1 MATLITGGSGL
12 LGSHFSWGL
21 KPTRKELD
29 LLDYA
34 SLADYIKKN
43 DITKIIH
50 SAAIVGGVHANTSLI
65 CDFFLGNLE
74 MNSNVLKAC
83 REFKLNNSVFILSTC
98 VFPSEAVLPIRESV
112 IHDGEPHHTNY
123 GYAYAKRMLE
133 VGSRVLKQ
141 QYGINTTCLI
151 PTNLYG
157 ENDNHD
163 LMNGH
168 LIPSLIHKCYLAK
181 KTNTDFVIWGDGTP
195 LREIIYAGDVVR
207 IIEHIT
213 EGQNRGVE
221 YPRMIIVSSSVEH
234 STRQVA
240 ELIAKKMGF
249 TGNIVF
255 DTTRPNGAHKKTSDN
270 SVLKQNFPEFTWTE
284 LEKGIELS
292 INHFINNYPNIRK

>member
-1 MATLITGGSGL
+1 MTTLITGGSGL
-12 LGSHFSWGL
+12 LGSHFTWGL
-21 KPTRKELD
+21 KPTRKEVN
-29 LLDYA
+29 LLNYD
-34 SLADYIKKN
+34 SLADYIKTN
-43 DITKIIH
+43 RVERIVH

-74 MNSNVLKAC
+74 MNVNVLKAC
-83 REFKLNNSVFILSTC
+83 KEFKLNNSIFILSTC
-98 VFPSEAVLPIRESV
+98 VFPSAAPLPLDESM

-141 QYGINTTCLI
+141 QYGINTTCLV

-163 LMNGH
+163 LLNGH

-181 KTNTDFVIWGDGTP
+181 KNNTDFVVWGDGTP

-207 IIEHIT
+207 IIEKMN
-213 EGQNRGVE
+213 EGQSNGVD

-234 STRQVA
+234 STREVA
-240 ELIAKKMGF
+240 EMIAKKMEF
-249 TGNIVF
+249 SGNIVF
-255 DTTRPNGAHKKTSDN
+255 DTTRPNGAHKKTSN
-270 SVLKQNFPEFTWTE
+270 STVFKTNFPDFKWTT
-284 LEKGIELS
+284 LEDGIEQS
-292 INHFINNYPNIRK
+292 IEYFVTNYPNVRK